1 MKDEAIAYSKR
12 NDCEELNRKNRM
24 KMARAF
30 TQQSSTMWCI
40 SRRTQGLS
48 GA

>member
-1 MKDEAIAYSKR
+1 MRDEAIAFSER

-24 KMARAF
+24 KVARAF
-30 TQQSSTMWCI
+30 TQQSSTMCI
-40 SRRTQGLS
+40 SRRAQGLS